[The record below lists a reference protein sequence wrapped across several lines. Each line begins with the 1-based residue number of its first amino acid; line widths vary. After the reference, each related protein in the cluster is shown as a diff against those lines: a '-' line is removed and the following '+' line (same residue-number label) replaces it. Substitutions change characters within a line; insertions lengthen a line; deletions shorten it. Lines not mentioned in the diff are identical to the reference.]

1 MELKYLIHLF
11 KSPWSKSLKSAR
23 NTEGKIVRNFC
34 PKHSVQKLSFSIIFN
49 RWLVTELAQRTMVS
63 TWQRF
68 TSLSE
73 LFLVPEIWRLNSR
86 ISWKENTLEFMPS
99 SEFCRLESKVCIYHV
114 TLMVGFQ
121 KHRQNLTNL
130 FSNSEP
136 NHNEHHWQ
144 ILMRGWWG
152 AALIKGKGLKTKHER
167 VSRALN
173 KMDISAPHNFEM

>member
-1 MELKYLIHLF
+1 MELKYWIHLF
-11 KSPWSKSLKSAR
+11 KSKLLKSAR
-23 NTEGKIVRNFC
+23 NTERKIGRIFC
-34 PKHSVQKLSFSIIFN
+34 PKHSVQKLSFSIFLN
-49 RWLVTELAQRTMVS
+49 WWLVTELAQRTMVS

-86 ISWKENTLEFMPS
+86 ISWKENTLDFMPS

-114 TLMVGFQ
+114 TLLVGFQ

-144 ILMRGWWG
+144 ILMRGCWG
-152 AALIKGKGLKTKHER
+152 VQLSDKRKRFKDKTWK
-167 VSRALN
+167 SFACTQ
-173 KMDISAPHNFEM
+173 